1 MRRAASME
9 LAAVHGTVVVAEE
22 RAPVREYVRG
32 LLERALPGVAQVS
45 ACGGAAVLEVIDSL
59 SSLEPSERG
68 PVVVVSSVHMS
79 DVDGLGVAE
88 HAWCASSP
96 VSVVLLGDSTPDERA
111 RARALEAVL
120 IEGPEGFSRLV
131 AIVAQLLTPPT
142 IH

>member
-1 MRRAASME
+1 MQLGS
-9 LAAVHGTVVVAEE
+9 VHGTIVVAEE
-22 RAPVREYVRG
+22 RGPVREYVRG
-32 LLERALPGVAQVS
+32 LLERALPGVSQVS
-45 ACGGAAVLEVIDSL
+45 ACGGAAALEVLDSL
-59 SSLEPSERG
+59 SSLEPRERG

-88 HAWCASSP
+88 RAWCSSSP
-96 VSVVLLGDSTPDERA
+96 VSVVLLGDCTGDERA
-111 RARALEAVL
+111 RAHALEAVL